1 MILCCPLYCTVMY
14 MFMKYIYHL
23 HFNVFLDKFHLLLSA
38 KRPMLYSNLISA
50 CESGWDFSSRWFS
63 RNDGEN
69 LTLNTIST
77 MDIIPVDLNSILCR
91 NEQIFKMFYLKIG
104 KLYNKKKPKNLAI
117 TKLISRTCAFTSTS
131 FLTNV
136 SIIK

>member
-1 MILCCPLYCTVMY
+1 MICIKP
-14 MFMKYIYHL
+14 L
-23 HFNVFLDKFHLLLSA
+23 HFNVFLVKSSQLLSA

-91 NEQIFKMFYLKIG
+91 NEQILKMFYQKIG
-104 KLYNKKKPKNLAI
+104 KLFSI
-117 TKLISRTCAFTSTS
+117 TNNIATCINKLISRTC
-131 FLTNV
+131 
-136 SIIK
+136 